1 MWLLLLLLLLLELRS
16 PLFLTRLRLTSGGR
30 EYLGISQTFGV
41 LLVIQLICI
50 GEIIAPIT
58 SIVKSVLSGLA
69 STLAATASTTSALTL
84 FNLSAVVSVIGIRVL
99 ILIWTASIFFK

>member
-69 STLAATASTTSALTL
+69 STLAATSALTL